1 MCHNKCTANLN
12 SLINN
17 INDESLKKICAN
29 IGERVIIIIII
40 MDKKITDFYAY
51 LEESNDSIRPMTNQ
65 HLLQKHFLLRSIVDV
80 NNELLK
86 HDAGFVLGVF
96 VNLNNQFHQKMFDRP
111 NTFTPENV
119 YKDML
124 YIKSLIKKHTNDDKL
139 LIRLEKPDTYLHVFY
154 LTIIPS

>member
-1 MCHNKCTANLN
+1 MCHKKCTANRN

-17 INDESLKKICAN
+17 INDELLKKICAS
-29 IGERVIIIIII
+29 IGEHVIII

-65 HLLQKHFLLRSIVDV
+65 HLLQKHFLLRSIV

-86 HDAGFVLGVF
+86 HDAGFVLGVSD
-96 VNLNNQFHQKMFDRP
+96 NRNNQFHKKIFHHP

-124 YIKSLIKKHTNDDKL
+124 YIKSIFMYNKAFN
-139 LIRLEKPDTYLHVFY
+139 
-154 LTIIPS
+154 